1 MSRYRTNELR
11 IDFGQVSILP
21 EGGVLADTTTTMS
34 VEFGTEVQATVSG
47 VPHIADRANV
57 QGRMPVAVVE
67 DFATREDAFKRQ
79 VVVASQLKQEPV
91 ADLVVRDGSV
101 VAQWRAGVTSASFS
115 LSLTGHPEKPFRL
128 VAQYEFALGE
138 EFV

>member
-11 IDFGQVSILP
+11 IDFGQVSILL

-57 QGRMPVAVVE
+57 QGLMPVAVVE
-67 DFATREDAFKRQ
+67 DFSTREDAFKRQ
-79 VVVASQLKQEPV
+79 VVVASQLKSAPV
-91 ADLVVRDGSV
+91 ADLIVRNG
-101 VAQWRAGVTSASFS
+101 
-115 LSLTGHPEKPFRL
+115 
-128 VAQYEFALGE
+128 ALGSRRRR
-138 EFV
+138 FHCR